1 MIGGTAECGGG
12 DDRSVTVGV
21 AQIAGSVSGAQP
33 ALHLTASAQGDSP
46 VPNRDQFPQLLNMAA
61 WINASRRAAAP
72 VDHYRDVR
80 RAG

>member
-1 MIGGTAECGGG
+1 
-12 DDRSVTVGV
+12 
-21 AQIAGSVSGAQP
+21 
-33 ALHLTASAQGDSP
+33 
-46 VPNRDQFPQLLNMAA
+46 VPNRDQFPQLLNIDDAARILSTSVRHVRRLVAERRIPVVKIGGLLRFDTAELAA